1 MGPPNPAQPR
11 LLTLLTTLSLY
22 LILFCH
28 AIPHLLPRDKDV
40 SISDLLHPLAK
51 IGAVTGPLIKTPDL
65 DLEFDPAELN
75 QRRDA
80 PPAGDDQ
87 HEAAVQ
93 REKEGIEGDDVP
105 PQPKLDQDH
114 RNGNAMTMSV
124 ELVRNPKFDG
134 RRNGPAAYARALA
147 KWGLEVP
154 RELRE
159 VLGQVKGAGES
170 SLSLTRF

>member
-11 LLTLLTTLSLY
+11 LITYFTTLSLY
-22 LILFCH
+22 FILFCH

-65 DLEFDPAELN
+65 DLEFDPAELS
-75 QRRDA
+75 RRREA
-80 PPAGDDQ
+80 PTAADNGQ
-87 HEAAVQ
+87 LEAVQ
-93 REKEGIEGDDVP
+93 SEEERTERDDVL
-105 PQPKLDQDH
+105 PQPKLDSNH
-114 RNGNAMTMSV
+114 RNSNSMTISV

-159 VLGQVKGAGES
+159 VLGQAKGAGEFFPD
-170 SLSLTRF
+170 LDK